1 MNQSKLQP
9 ALIGGAALAVASSI
23 PYLELANV
31 ACCVLAIGGGVLA
44 AYFYMKGASP
54 SPKAPL
60 GAGLLLGLLTGV
72 FGAIVEAIIS
82 FALTMVSSDEGNEAR
97 DAILDSLRQAD
108 MPPEAL
114 EFFETIFS
122 GGGLTF
128 VLIGLLFTLVAYP
141 VFAGIGAMAGVA
153 IFNKKPTTT

>member
-1 MNQSKLQP
+1 MSQSKLQP

-23 PYLELANV
+23 PYLKQVNV
-31 ACCVLAIGGGVLA
+31 ACCALAIGGGVLA
-44 AYFYMKGASP
+44 AYLYMKGASP

-72 FGAIVEAIIS
+72 FGAIIDTVIS
-82 FALTMVSSDEGNEAR
+82 VPLALVSSDKGNEAG

-128 VLIGLLFTLVAYP
+128 VLIGALFSLVAYP
-141 VFAGIGAMAGVA
+141 VFAGIGAMTGVA
-153 IFNKKPTTT
+153 IFNKKPPPA